1 MIKTAVRDIISHMY
15 TKNYNNMMYGSWDR
29 EWHRQK
35 ILSFW
40 THFLLDYP
48 KNDPKNQNFLK
59 MGIMPGD
66 FILLH
71 MCTINADHMIYIYIV
86 FEM

>member
-1 MIKTAVRDIISHMY
+1 MTQA
-15 TKNYNNMMYGSWDR
+15 KNFV
-29 EWHRQK
+29 
-35 ILSFW
+35 ILD
-40 THFLLDYP
+40 HFLLDYP